1 MGAEE
6 HLAGDPEAL
15 TARLFRDMAGALEL
29 LTVYLGERLG
39 LYRAL
44 PEGRPGDLRGAG
56 RPDGYRRAVRPG
68 NGWSTT
74 PSAGSWRCHYGWAGR
89 TEAACRR
96 ARSR

>member
-6 HLAGDPEAL
+6 HLAAQGRRGDPEAL

-44 PEGRPGDLRGAG
+44 QAGGPATAAELAARTGTLERGRIPGLATLPRRRSGRQLRLRCA
-56 RPDGYRRAVRPG
+56 RR
-68 NGWSTT
+68 S
-74 PSAGSWRCHYGWAGR
+74 
-89 TEAACRR
+89 
-96 ARSR
+96 